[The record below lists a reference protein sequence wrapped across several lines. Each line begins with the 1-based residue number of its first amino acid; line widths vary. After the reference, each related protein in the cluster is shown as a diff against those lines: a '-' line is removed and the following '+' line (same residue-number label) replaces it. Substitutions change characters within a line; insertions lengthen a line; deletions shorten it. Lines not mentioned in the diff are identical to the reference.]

1 MTLHT
6 RLKRAI
12 CCPDGCCSPGD
23 CYADGHR
30 DVPVRVDKAAKAV
43 AALLCAEWRA
53 NMATKRPGG
62 PYSRVTTFCAT
73 KRGSDA

>member
-23 CYADGHR
+23 CYAEGHR

-43 AALLCAEWRA
+43 AALLCKAWKQQA
-53 NMATKRPGG
+53 VKTPG
-62 PYSRVTTFCAT
+62 PYSAERDVP
-73 KRGSDA
+73 